1 MLQDNQSGDD
11 HHKDVEVVR
20 EAMLKAIQS
29 WSEDS
34 Q

>member
-1 MLQDNQSGDD
+1 MLQDNQSGD
-11 HHKDVEVVR
+11 HHKDIEVVR

-29 WSEDS
+29 WSEVS